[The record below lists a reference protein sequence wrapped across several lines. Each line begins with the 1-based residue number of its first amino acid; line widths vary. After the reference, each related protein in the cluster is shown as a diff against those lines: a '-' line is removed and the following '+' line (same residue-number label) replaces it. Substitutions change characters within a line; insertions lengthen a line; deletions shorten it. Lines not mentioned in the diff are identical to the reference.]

1 MLLIKFKTKCI
12 CGKEIELFNGFEE
25 WSYVDK
31 FVVKS
36 LCKKCSKKVKKFI
49 EKLKEVNNGG
59 VLGDNL

>member
-49 EKLKEVNNGG
+49 EKLK
-59 VLGDNL
+59 